1 MAINVNN
8 LASEFQQILDG
19 YTSDITQKTY
29 VVVEEV
35 GEETKKELGQSSPTG
50 NRKKKKYKKSW
61 KVKRNKK
68 DHVVV
73 HNTEY
78 RLTHL
83 LEKGHA
89 KRGGGRTRAF
99 PHIKPA
105 EQKAIQNLIAGIEQ
119 VVRET

>member
-1 MAINVNN
+1 MAINIDDMAREIQRT
-8 LASEFQQILDG
+8 LEG
-19 YTSDITQKTY
+19 YTSDITQRTY
-29 VVVEEV
+29 VAVEQV
-35 GEETKKELGQSSPTG
+35 GEETKNELGQISPTG

-61 KVKRNKK
+61 KVKKNKK
-68 DHVVV
+68 DHVIV

-99 PHIKPA
+99 PHIIKA
-105 EQKAIQNLIAGIEQ
+105 EQKAIRNLIAEIERA
-119 VVRET
+119 VRES

>member
-1 MAINVNN
+1 MAINVNDM
-8 LASEFQQILDG
+8 AREFQQLLDG
-19 YTSDITQKTY
+19 YTHDITQKTY
-29 VVVEEV
+29 AVVEDV
-35 GEETKKELGQSSPTG
+35 GEETKKELGQLSPTG

-68 DHVVV
+68 DHVIV

-105 EQKAIQNLIAGIEQ
+105 EQKAIRNLIEGIERA
-119 VVRET
+119 VRES

>member
-8 LASEFQQILDG
+8 LANEFQQILDG

-29 VVVEEV
+29 VVVEQV
-35 GEETKKELGQSSPTG
+35 GEETKNELGQISPTG

-61 KVKRNKK
+61 KLKRNKK